1 MAPNTLA
8 TYLSMMT
15 TSGEVERHG
24 DFYRGAAPV
33 PSQWPTPLTVGIPT
47 ASSTRQR
54 GGMSVSP
61 SEDEDFEHSTLSG
74 PVSHAGETID
84 LEIYRRVGS
93 QAPWRMEVVHIG
105 GGCTR

>member
-1 MAPNTLA
+1 
-8 TYLSMMT
+8 
-15 TSGEVERHG
+15 
-24 DFYRGAAPV
+24 
-33 PSQWPTPLTVGIPT
+33 
-47 ASSTRQR
+47 
-54 GGMSVSP
+54 MSVSP